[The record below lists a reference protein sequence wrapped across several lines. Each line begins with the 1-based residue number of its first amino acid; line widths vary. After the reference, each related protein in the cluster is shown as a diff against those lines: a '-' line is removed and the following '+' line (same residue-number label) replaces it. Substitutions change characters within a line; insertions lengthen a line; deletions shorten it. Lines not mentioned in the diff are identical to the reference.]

1 MDQGEVLLVLQENE
15 PVSLKEL
22 AQFLEKNI
30 GLEQMMSV
38 LKEYVKGTNSEKKL
52 KRRSIWE

>member
-1 MDQGEVLLVLQENE
+1 MDQGEVLLVLYENE
-15 PVSLKEL
+15 PAPLKEL

-30 GLEQMMSV
+30 GLEQMMVV

>member
-1 MDQGEVLLVLQENE
+1 MDQGEVLLVLHENE

>member
-1 MDQGEVLLVLQENE
+1 M
-15 PVSLKEL
+15 KEL

-30 GLEQMMSV
+30 GLEQMMVV

>member
-15 PVSLKEL
+15 QVSLKEL